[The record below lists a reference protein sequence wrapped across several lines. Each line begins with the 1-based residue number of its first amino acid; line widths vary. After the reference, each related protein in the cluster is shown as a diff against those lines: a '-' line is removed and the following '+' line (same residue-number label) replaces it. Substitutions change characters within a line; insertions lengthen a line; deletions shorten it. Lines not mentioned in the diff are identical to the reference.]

1 MFTFHPSVPANIR
14 NFLIPLLQAWIDR
27 KDHPLFTLETVRF
40 GLVTFRRDP
49 WPILSETTVLPAGD
63 VDLAALQAFSATF

>member
-1 MFTFHPSVPANIR
+1 MFTFTTNVPANIR

-27 KDHPLFTLETVRF
+27 RDHALFPLETVRF

-49 WPILSETTVLPAGD
+49 WPPYGDCDAGD
-63 VDLAALQAFSATF
+63 AGGRG